1 VSQVRTV
8 PISKPAGDKGTAKR
22 VTVDAESK

>member
-8 PISKPAGDKGTAKR
+8 PISKAGGQKSGARR